1 MSLEALTLL
10 STSAIVASGV
20 SLLVGWYFIRARR
33 DMIRHRNAMLTA
45 SAMAALFLV
54 FYVTR
59 WATYGSKPFPG
70 EGGWRLFYFA
80 NLLPHIVLAMALGPM
95 ALRLIHLALRKR
107 DYLAH
112 RRLAR
117 VTLPVWLYVAG
128 SGWLIYYLLYVK
140 TY

>member
-1 MSLEALTLL
+1 MSLQALTML
-10 STSAIVASGV
+10 STSCIVLSGV

-33 DMIRHRNAMLTA
+33 DMTRHRNAMLTA
-45 SAMAALFLV
+45 TTFAGLFLV

-59 WATYGSKPFPG
+59 WALHGSKPFPG
-70 EGGWRLFYFA
+70 TGAWRLFYFA
-80 NLLPHIVLAMALGPM
+80 NLLPHVVLAMAVGPM
-95 ALRLIHLALRKR
+95 AMRLIQLALRKR
-107 DYLAH
+107 DYRAH

-117 VTLPVWLYVAG
+117 ITLPIWLYVAG